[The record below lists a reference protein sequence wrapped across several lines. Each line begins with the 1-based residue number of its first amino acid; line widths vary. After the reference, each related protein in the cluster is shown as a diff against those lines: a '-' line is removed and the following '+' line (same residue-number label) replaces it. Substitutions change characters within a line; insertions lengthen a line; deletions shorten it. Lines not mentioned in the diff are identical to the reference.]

1 MGAGEWARAEARG
14 GNEPRGSQDWREGF
28 GGWITEAERESPAM
42 RQEGK
47 VWAAPGMRGRG
58 GELRS
63 SRGYD
68 VWRLE
73 NSRLAAPKEHGSEEW
88 PGYLKSQRGSSANPG
103 IRKGSVDQRGENQE
117 GSGDRWD
124 LKGTEPLR

>member
-1 MGAGEWARAEARG
+1 MGSMAG
-14 GNEPRGSQDWREGF
+14 
-28 GGWITEAERESPAM
+28 GGWITEAEGKSRAM

-47 VWAAPGMRGRG
+47 VRAAPGMRGRG

-103 IRKGSVDQRGENQE
+103 IRKGSVDKRGEKR
-117 GSGDRWD
+117 SLLRAWS
-124 LKGTEPLR
+124 LSFCYLVLFALVRLTESSFTSMTY